1 MPEHSE
7 PEQLYV
13 VVNVEPSAEPEGR
26 RVTVTDPKPLAEAER
41 FACEEAW
48 SFAGRL
54 EVVPA
59 TQADL
64 DDADEGDERGV
75 SEYHAEEFALDRGD
89 DTDGDAA

>member
-13 VVNVEPSAEPEGR
+13 VVEVWPDDHWVG
-26 RVTVTDPKPLAEAER
+26 VTDPKPRAEAER
-41 FACEEAW
+41 FAREEAG

-64 DDADEGDERGV
+64 DDADGE
-75 SEYHAEEFALDRGD
+75 A
-89 DTDGDAA
+89 